1 MERTLFSAV
10 PESQD
15 RIQQDVPSYLN
26 ASHFET
32 LQWLH
37 RTSHYH
43 AGVNGFP
50 KSMILVSSESRR
62 PSLRF
67 TGRVHRIL
75 HSCNKNNPGY
85 VPIRIR
91 HYVGS
96 WEVYTS
102 RLDTRVGPIRNLQV
116 YSYRAQ
122 LGRNQVDDAVRG
134 WIRGF
139 ARLMQDNAT
148 RIQHLL
154 QGTGQVQVSS
164 ALQTKIQQT
173 NWSLTCRQ
181 IQSQIQKKLKEGS
194 TLCPMVEA
202 TVSRARPPGS
212 QVMADSRPIKGQ
224 SFKDTTHAKQLQ
236 WILRPFDDTTA
247 TR

>member
-1 MERTLFSAV
+1 MLHNNNTKNYKLLELYQHYQQKVVQDKCVLMERTLFSAV
-10 PESQD
+10 PESQA
-15 RIQQDVPSYLN
+15 RIQQDAPSYLN

-181 IQSQIQKKLKEGS
+181 IQSQIQKNSKKDPHYVQWLNQQYPE
-194 TLCPMVEA
+194 L
-202 TVSRARPPGS
+202 VSPG
-212 QVMADSRPIKGQ
+212 RK
-224 SFKDTTHAKQLQ
+224 
-236 WILRPFDDTTA
+236 
-247 TR
+247 